1 MNSQLTAWLLAA
13 FVAAAGQIT
22 GTDATVLRPALSHVQ
37 GPVEPAG
44 AVSVLLFVT
53 SDCPISNG
61 YAPEIQRICKA
72 YEAKGVRCQLIYED
86 VGATSDAV
94 KRHLAEYRYGATA
107 ATIDADGALAR
118 KVGATITPEAVVVD
132 RGGAVKYRGRID
144 NQYASLGHPR
154 RVVTAH
160 DLQDAL
166 EAIVAGKPVATP
178 ETEPIGCYIVPP
190 EMRRK

>member
-1 MNSQLTAWLLAA
+1 MVRVLNSWFLAA
-13 FVAAAGQIT
+13 LGAVAVPIT

-37 GPVEPAG
+37 GPVEPAVT
-44 AVSVLLFVT
+44 ALIFVT
-53 SDCPISNG
+53 SDCPISNA

-94 KRHLAEYRYGATA
+94 KKHLADYRYGATA
-107 ATIDADGALAR
+107 AAIDADGALAR

-132 RGGAVKYRGRID
+132 RSGAVKYRGRID

-166 EAIVAGKPVATP
+166 EAIVAGRPVATP

>member
-37 GPVEPAG
+37 GPVESAG
-44 AVSVLLFVT
+44 AASVLLFVT

-94 KRHLAEYRYGATA
+94 KKHLADYRYGATA

-132 RGGAVKYRGRID
+132 RGGAVKYPRAHRQPVRLARPPAARRHRARSAGRARGDRCG
-144 NQYASLGHPR
+144 Q
-154 RVVTAH
+154 
-160 DLQDAL
+160 
-166 EAIVAGKPVATP
+166 AGRDP
-178 ETEPIGCYIVPP
+178 
-190 EMRRK
+190 